1 MFSTLRSAS
10 WLLSLATL
18 ASCDYTSKQIGT
30 WDRPRAA
37 LIRDYVYLEGGKIQT
52 GAWKDGAWD
61 VATVTITQGALFNL
75 SLHEA
80 FGVYEDSPPA
90 VFQAIPEA
98 AVNNYYLDGYM
109 FASYDEFYAWG

>member
-1 MFSTLRSAS
+1 MFSTQRYTP
-10 WLLSLATL
+10 WLLSLVAL
-18 ASCDYTSKQIGT
+18 ASCDYTSKQIGS
-30 WDRPRAA
+30 WDRPRAS

-52 GAWKDGAWD
+52 GGWKDGAWG
-61 VATVTITQGALFNL
+61 VTTVTITQGALFNL

-80 FGVYEDSPPA
+80 FGVYEDSAPA
-90 VFQAIPEA
+90 VFQSIPEA